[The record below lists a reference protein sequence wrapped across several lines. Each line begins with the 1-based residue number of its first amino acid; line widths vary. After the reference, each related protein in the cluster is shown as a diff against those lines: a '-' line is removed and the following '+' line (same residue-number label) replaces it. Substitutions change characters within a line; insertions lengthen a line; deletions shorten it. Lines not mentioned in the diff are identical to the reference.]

1 MVYDRRGSVRQDGN
15 DVAHEADMAL
25 VRDAVVHADPGDLKA
40 LKNIYGCVFDEDLQ

>member
-1 MVYDRRGSVRQDGN
+1 MSLLPWFITD
-15 DVAHEADMAL
+15 L